1 MKRMDKESWKSTQFA
16 FIAKQSMEWSESADP
31 VRYMNSLSIR
41 NLSTEQVV
49 WLKELAQETGMVE
62 FSGHASPHGFVKGY
76 RIVDFTQKTI
86 DYYNLLKYKSMYL
99 SQQEQIHALVAE
111 NTILRSENTVIISE
125 NTILRNNMIDFKLD
139 IIDLKNE
146 NDVLNADN
154 DFLRS
159 ELLDCK
165 EEFVTE
171 KERVNERE
179 KLSQTDLDNAVVVML
194 EKIKEME
201 TKLDKF
207 IS

>member
-1 MKRMDKESWKSTQFA
+1 MDKESWKSTQFA
-16 FIAKQSMEWSESADP
+16 FITKQSMEWSESADP

-86 DYYNLLKYKSMYL
+86 EYYNLLKYKRMYL

-111 NTILRSENTVIISE
+111 NTILR
-125 NTILRNNMIDFKLD
+125 NNMIDFKLD
-139 IIDLKNE
+139 IIDLKTENDVLKTD

-165 EEFVTE
+165 EEFVIE

-179 KLSQTDLDNAVVVML
+179 KLSQTDLDNAVDVML

-201 TKLDKF
+201 IKLDKF